1 MTIPTHDSLH
11 QPHTPR
17 EDTLMHAS
25 SIDRPRTRALTTVSR
40 LTRGLLLALAG
51 ALLVTAGLAAPA
63 SADDAKGAGGWIRL
77 SHLSPD
83 TPSVNVALTSFSD
96 SKSMIELKDVSY
108 GDVSTYTKVP
118 AGRYVASMT
127 PAGGSKDSTPAIT
140 QAVTVEDGKAYTV
153 AAVGKNADLTGKVL
167 TDDLQPPKEGQAKIR
182 LLQATTAVDSVTV
195 TAMGGPV
202 LARDAAFGTATGYA
216 EVKSGAWSLE
226 LAPSGSTSAPVIAEA
241 AVTSGSVNT
250 VIVLDNPAGGVTAKV
265 IKDASGVKTMPKKG
279 IETGGGGTATDV
291 IVTPAATNFSWG
303 LAPTLGASAL
313 LLAALAVVVVVR
325 ARRTPAPRRAL
336 VTPVGSKNDTD
347 VTG

>member
-1 MTIPTHDSLH
+1 MNAP
-11 QPHTPR
+11 
-17 EDTLMHAS
+17 
-25 SIDRPRTRALTTVSR
+25 TTVPPGARAVSTVGR
-40 LTRGLLLALAG
+40 VSRGLMLVIAG
-51 ALLVTAGLAAPA
+51 ALLVTVGLAAPA
-63 SADDAKGAGGWIRL
+63 SADEASGSGGWIRL
-77 SHLSPD
+77 AHLSPD

-96 SKSMIELKDVSY
+96 SLSMIELKDVSY

-140 QAVTVEDGKAYTV
+140 QAVTVENGKAYTV
-153 AAVGKNADLTGKVL
+153 AAVGRNADLTGKVL
-167 TDDLQPPKEGQAKIR
+167 VDDLQPPKEGQAKIR
-182 LLQATTAVDSVTV
+182 LLQATTAVESVTV

-226 LAPSGSTSAPVIAEA
+226 LVPTGSTAAPVIAEA

-265 IKDASGVKTMPKKG
+265 IKDASGVKTAPKKG
-279 IETGGGGTATDV
+279 IETGGGATATDV
-291 IVTPAATNFSWG
+291 IATPAATSLSWG
-303 LAPTLGASAL
+303 LVPTVGASAL
-313 LLAALAVVVVVR
+313 LLAGLALVLVR
-325 ARRTPAPRRAL
+325 ARRTPAPRCAL
-336 VTPVGSKNDTD
+336 VTSAPAKGHDDFD